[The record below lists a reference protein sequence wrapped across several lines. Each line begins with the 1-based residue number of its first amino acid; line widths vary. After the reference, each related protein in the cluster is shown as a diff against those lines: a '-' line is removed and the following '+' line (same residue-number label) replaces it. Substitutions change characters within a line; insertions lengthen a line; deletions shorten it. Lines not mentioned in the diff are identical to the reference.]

1 MPRLFLTPKTVGSLP
16 VATLNFMVAS
26 SVRRHKSVRKQSG
39 MDINQRMDIKLVP
52 RRRTSLA

>member
-1 MPRLFLTPKTVGSLP
+1 MPRLFLTPKTVGSLS

-39 MDINQRMDIKLVP
+39 IDINQQMDIKLVP
-52 RRRTSLA
+52 RR